1 MKAGDIIAGKWLV
14 KAECEGGGQG
24 TVYKVAEQNTSE
36 AEYALKFLHKQKDS
50 ERRKR
55 MHYEVQNVSRL
66 DSIHLMR
73 IVESNAD
80 RYGDETVKLYYIADF
95 IEGISLEKYVESH
108 DTDFDTALN
117 FFVELLNVLYYCHSN
132 NIIHRDIKP
141 DNIMLPNGELMS
153 FVLIDFG
160 LSFNREEQE
169 GITETN
175 QQLGNRFI
183 LLPELVSGSSEQK
196 RMPQSDI
203 TQATAVFLYLL
214 TGCIPNSLFDGE
226 GKQPHLRQR
235 CQGILRSKV
244 LERNAWDNI
253 NCILSKCFANNVEE
267 RYSDEKELLREIQN
281 IHERRV
287 TEIGGDVMVMNAEI
301 SQNTNNG
308 LTTLRYSELMNNL
321 NPCLEICNPA
331 GLQLPL
337 ETNVEQLITYGIA
350 LPKPVQAKVVKYYL
364 DGDFAT
370 ATEHVWPRAI
380 SILRRRILSL
390 GEEFVADMVE
400 TTDLEYVRELPA
412 YKVIELANE
421 LGFIDKKGKRQLL
434 NANEYYNFF
443 QNTEADD
450 YEEMP
455 KDDANIIIKNGIKY
469 ILYNNEDSF
478 GLQFNDFREKLKT
491 GRISELFEDDE
502 VMFES
507 CPYFYLKTTV
517 RSLLN
522 LFSETEEIEFDNV
535 SINMNSFFP
544 MAWGRLRF
552 DERRALA
559 DMYSDYQ
566 SNRDTKRVN
575 VLSKIM
581 VAVHGFDYVKENE
594 RSRTY
599 IAVARK
605 LKDVHFSMN
614 NFYNEPSQIKL
625 LEDLGTV
632 IPPLALK
639 DCITAILFIKLGN
652 QYGTSWSAE
661 DIADRLLARLTETEW
676 RTYLEQYFKEEEDL
690 QDYITNC
697 NKMRKNWK
705 NVIATYKLK
714 ELNITDVIAKRF
726 VSI

>member
-1 MKAGDIIAGKWLV
+1 
-14 KAECEGGGQG
+14 
-24 TVYKVAEQNTSE
+24 
-36 AEYALKFLHKQKDS
+36 
-50 ERRKR
+50 

-244 LERNAWDNI
+244 LERNAWDN
-253 NCILSKCFANNVEE
+253 
-267 RYSDEKELLREIQN
+267 
-281 IHERRV
+281 
-287 TEIGGDVMVMNAEI
+287 
-301 SQNTNNG
+301 
-308 LTTLRYSELMNNL
+308 
-321 NPCLEICNPA
+321 
-331 GLQLPL
+331 
-337 ETNVEQLITYGIA
+337 
-350 LPKPVQAKVVKYYL
+350 
-364 DGDFAT
+364 
-370 ATEHVWPRAI
+370 
-380 SILRRRILSL
+380 
-390 GEEFVADMVE
+390 
-400 TTDLEYVRELPA
+400 
-412 YKVIELANE
+412 
-421 LGFIDKKGKRQLL
+421 
-434 NANEYYNFF
+434 
-443 QNTEADD
+443 
-450 YEEMP
+450 
-455 KDDANIIIKNGIKY
+455 
-469 ILYNNEDSF
+469 
-478 GLQFNDFREKLKT
+478 
-491 GRISELFEDDE
+491 
-502 VMFES
+502 
-507 CPYFYLKTTV
+507 
-517 RSLLN
+517 
-522 LFSETEEIEFDNV
+522 
-535 SINMNSFFP
+535 
-544 MAWGRLRF
+544 
-552 DERRALA
+552 
-559 DMYSDYQ
+559 
-566 SNRDTKRVN
+566 RDTKRVN

>member
-1 MKAGDIIAGKWLV
+1 
-14 KAECEGGGQG
+14 
-24 TVYKVAEQNTSE
+24 
-36 AEYALKFLHKQKDS
+36 
-50 ERRKR
+50 

-337 ETNVEQLITYGIA
+337 ETNVEQG
-350 LPKPVQAKVVKYYL
+350 
-364 DGDFAT
+364 
-370 ATEHVWPRAI
+370 
-380 SILRRRILSL
+380 
-390 GEEFVADMVE
+390 
-400 TTDLEYVRELPA
+400 
-412 YKVIELANE
+412 
-421 LGFIDKKGKRQLL
+421 
-434 NANEYYNFF
+434 
-443 QNTEADD
+443 
-450 YEEMP
+450 
-455 KDDANIIIKNGIKY
+455 
-469 ILYNNEDSF
+469 
-478 GLQFNDFREKLKT
+478 
-491 GRISELFEDDE
+491 
-502 VMFES
+502 
-507 CPYFYLKTTV
+507 
-517 RSLLN
+517 
-522 LFSETEEIEFDNV
+522 IEFDNV

-544 MAWGRLRF
+544 MAWGRLKF

>member
-1 MKAGDIIAGKWLV
+1 MKNGDIIAGKWRI
-14 KAECEGGGQG
+14 KAECEVGGQG
-24 TVYKVAEQNTSE
+24 AVYKVVEQDASVE
-36 AEYALKFLHKQKDS
+36 EYALKFLHKQKDQ
-50 ERRKR
+50 ERRER
-55 MHYEVQNVSRL
+55 MYYEVQNVSQL
-66 DSIHLMR
+66 YNDHLMR
-73 IVESNAD
+73 IVESNTD
-80 RYGDETVKLYYIADF
+80 QYEDETVKLYYVANF
-95 IEGISLEKYVESH
+95 VEGMSLEKYVESH

-117 FFVELLNVLYYCHSN
+117 FFVELLKVLYYCHSN

-141 DNIMLPNGELMS
+141 DNIMLQNGELMS

-196 RMPQSDI
+196 RMLQSDI
-203 TQATAVFLYLL
+203 TQAAAVFLYIL
-214 TGCIPNSLFDGE
+214 TRCIPNSLFDGE
-226 GKQPHLRQR
+226 GKQPHLRHQ
-235 CQGILRSKV
+235 CQSALRSKV
-244 LERNAWDNI
+244 LEKNVWDNI
-253 NCILSKCFANNVEE
+253 NCILSRCFANNVED
-267 RYSDEKELLREIQN
+267 RYSDEIELLREIQN
-281 IHERRV
+281 INECRV
-287 TEIGGDVMVMNAEI
+287 TEIGGDIVGINAEMP
-301 SQNTNNG
+301 QNTSNG
-308 LTTLRYSELMNNL
+308 FSTVRYSELMNNL
-321 NPCLEICNPA
+321 NPRLEICNPA

-337 ETNVEQLITYGIA
+337 ETNVEQLIPYGIA
-350 LPKPVQAKVVKYYL
+350 LPKPVQEKVVKYYKA
-364 DGDFAT
+364 GDFAT

-380 SILRRRILSL
+380 NILRRRILSL
-390 GEEFVADMVE
+390 GEDFVADMVE

-412 YKVIELANE
+412 YKVIELASE

-434 NANEYYNFF
+434 SANEYYNYF
-443 QNTEADD
+443 QNTEAEN

-455 KDDANIIIKNGIKY
+455 KDEANIIIKNGVRY
-469 ILYNNEDSF
+469 ILYNDEYSF
-478 GLQFNDFREKLKT
+478 GFQFNNFRETLKT

-522 LFSETEEIEFDNV
+522 LFSDTEGIELDNV

-544 MAWGRLRF
+544 KAWGRLKF

-559 DMYSDYQ
+559 DMYLDYQ
-566 SNRDTKRVN
+566 SNRDSKRVN

-581 VAVHGFDYVKENE
+581 RAVHGFDYVKENE
-594 RSRTY
+594 RSRIY
-599 IAVARK
+599 IEAARK
-605 LKDVHFSMN
+605 LKDIHFSMN

-632 IPPLALK
+632 IPSLALK

-661 DIADRLLARLTETEW
+661 NIADRLLARLTETEW
-676 RTYLEQYFKEEEDL
+676 RTYLEQYFKEEEEL
-690 QDYITNC
+690 QYYITNC
-697 NKMRKNWK
+697 NEMRKNWK

-714 ELNITDVIAKRF
+714 ELNITDVIAKR
-726 VSI
+726 SISI